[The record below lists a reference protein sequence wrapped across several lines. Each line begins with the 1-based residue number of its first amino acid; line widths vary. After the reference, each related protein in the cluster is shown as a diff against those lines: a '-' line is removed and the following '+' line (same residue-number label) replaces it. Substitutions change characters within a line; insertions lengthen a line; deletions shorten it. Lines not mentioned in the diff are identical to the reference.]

1 MSKDHMPRV
10 LTQDIGDADLS
21 YLLYEGEGPP
31 LVLLHA
37 TGFLPWLW
45 HPIARK
51 LAPEWRVIAPYFCD
65 HRISDPE
72 KGGLNW
78 LTIAQD
84 LANLCKGLGLEKP
97 AMAGHSMGATIITIA
112 NACFGLDARGL
123 VLFEPIF
130 LPENFYKCA
139 GNHRPPPA
147 RLKGHTQERQ
157 VVRQGRGACL
167 SKIKGPV
174 QELG

>member
-45 HPIARK
+45 HPIASK
-51 LAPEWRVIAPYFCD
+51 LAPKWRVIAPYFCD

-78 LTIAQD
+78 LTIAKD

-97 AMAGHSMGATIITIA
+97 AMA
-112 NACFGLDARGL
+112 
-123 VLFEPIF
+123 
-130 LPENFYKCA
+130 
-139 GNHRPPPA
+139 
-147 RLKGHTQERQ
+147 
-157 VVRQGRGACL
+157 
-167 SKIKGPV
+167 
-174 QELG
+174 